1 MQWQLARLS
10 GSARCA
16 LITAL
21 LIGHKLPTHPV
32 TLPQDGRGQSLYPPV
47 ISLASQS
54 ALFSRENSA
63 IGYLSPFKHKKINT
77 NLPYWF

>member
-16 LITAL
+16 LITVL

-32 TLPQDGRGQSLYPPV
+32 TLSQNGGGLSLYPPV

-54 ALFSRENSA
+54 ALFSGENSA
-63 IGYLSPFKHKKINT
+63 ICYLSPFKHKKTTT
-77 NLPYWF
+77 NVPYWF